1 LLGVLGIAFALST
14 VVTLRTSIAALI
26 LLGVGMILPTTDV
39 VSGFSRTRTADEP
52 VRCGIDMRNV
62 LLTVA
67 EGIVLRVETL
77 DGELISRTPGTP
89 PIFDNPESYV
99 LRMKSARTA
108 IDAPSLNA
116 LMARVFSGSSPI
128 KDLKIT
134 IANGEIRQTGKLH
147 KGIDVPFSM
156 KTSVAPTPDGRIR
169 LHATS
174 LKAVGI
180 PIKGMLDL
188 FGVDLDNLMKMPGQR
203 AIQVEGDDILLS
215 PAEILPPPK
224 TEGRVKEVRVAGDR
238 LEMVMVGDAKPP
250 GRPASLPEPSA
261 RNYLYFHGGIVRFGK
276 LTMTDADL
284 QLVDADPADP
294 FDFSPAQYLSQ
305 LVTGYSRT
313 TLRGGLKVLMPD
325 HNDLNT
331 PKGRLRPPR

>member
-1 LLGVLGIAFALST
+1 VAGTAFALS
-14 VVTLRTSIAALI
+14 VGMVLRTSIAAFL
-26 LLGVGMILPTTDV
+26 VTA
-39 VSGFSRTRTADEP
+39 VSVHLSSAPADEP

-62 LLTVA
+62 LLNVA
-67 EGIVLRVETL
+67 EGIVLRVDTL
-77 DGELISRTPGTP
+77 DGELVSRTPGTP
-89 PIFDNPESYV
+89 PVFDNPDSYA

-116 LMARVFSGSSPI
+116 LMARVFTGESAI

-156 KTSVAPTPDGRIR
+156 KTSVAATPDGRIR

-180 PIKGMLDL
+180 PVKGMLDL
-188 FGVDLDNLMKMPGQR
+188 FGVDLDNLMKAPGQKG
-203 AIQVEGDDILLS
+203 IQVEGDDILLS
-215 PAEILPPPK
+215 PADILPPPK
-224 TEGRVKEVRVAGDR
+224 TEGRVKEVRVVGDR

-250 GRPASLPEPSA
+250 GRPATLPEPSG
-261 RNYLYFHGGIVRFGK
+261 RNYLYFHGGVVRFGK

-305 LVTGYSRT
+305 LVAGYSRT
-313 TLRGGLKVLMPD
+313 TQRGGLKVLMPD
-325 HNDLNT
+325 RNDLKS
-331 PKGRLRPPR
+331 PKGRVRPPTVGK

>member
-1 LLGVLGIAFALST
+1 MST
-14 VVTLRTSIAALI
+14 S
-26 LLGVGMILPTTDV
+26 LP
-39 VSGFSRTRTADEP
+39 SAPADEL

-62 LLTVA
+62 LLNVSD
-67 EGIVLRVETL
+67 GIVLQVETL
-77 DGELISRTPGTP
+77 EGELVSRTPGPP
-89 PIFDNPESYV
+89 PIFDNPDSYV
-99 LRMKSARTA
+99 LRMKTARTA

-116 LMARVFSGSSPI
+116 LMARVFTGASPI

-156 KTSVAPTPDGRIR
+156 KTSVAVTADGRIR

-180 PIKGMLDL
+180 PVKGMLDL

-203 AIQVEGDDILLS
+203 GIQVEGDDILLA
-215 PAEILPPPK
+215 PAEILPPPR
-224 TEGRVKEVRVAGDR
+224 TEGRVKDVRVVGDR
-238 LEMVMVGDAKPP
+238 LEMEMVGDAKPP

-294 FDFSPAQYLSQ
+294 FDFSPGQYLSQ
-305 LVTGYSRT
+305 LVAGYSRT
-313 TLRGGLKVLMPD
+313 TPRGGLKVLMPD
-325 HNDLNT
+325 HNDLKT
-331 PKGRLRPPR
+331 PKGRVRPPKIGG

>member
-1 LLGVLGIAFALST
+1 VAGTAFALS
-14 VVTLRTSIAALI
+14 VGMVLRTSIAAFL
-26 LLGVGMILPTTDV
+26 VTA
-39 VSGFSRTRTADEP
+39 VSVHLSSAPADEP

-62 LLTVA
+62 LLNVA
-67 EGIVLRVETL
+67 EGIVLRVDTL
-77 DGELISRTPGTP
+77 DGELVSRTPGTP
-89 PIFDNPESYV
+89 PVFDNPDSYA

-116 LMARVFSGSSPI
+116 LMARVFTGESAI

-156 KTSVAPTPDGRIR
+156 KTSVAATPDGRIR

-180 PIKGMLDL
+180 PVKGMLDL
-188 FGVDLDNLMKMPGQR
+188 FGVDLDNLMKAPGQKG
-203 AIQVEGDDILLS
+203 IQVEGDDILLS
-215 PAEILPPPK
+215 PTDILPPPK
-224 TEGRVKEVRVAGDR
+224 TEGRVKEVRVVGDR

-250 GRPASLPEPSA
+250 GRPATLPEPSG
-261 RNYLYFHGGIVRFGK
+261 RNYLYFHGGVVRFGK

-305 LVTGYSRT
+305 LVAGYSRT
-313 TLRGGLKVLMPD
+313 TQRGGLKVLMPD
-325 HNDLNT
+325 RNDLKS
-331 PKGRLRPPR
+331 PKGRVRPPTVGK